1 MARIFLD
8 ANVIFSGANKAG
20 NLHRFIL
27 RLMKGHELIS
37 SEYARQ
43 EALRN
48 VLAKRPQWEEGCQ
61 MIIPRITIV
70 PGTDQVVETCIAEK
84 DRPILATAIT
94 EKCDFLITGDKR
106 DFGHLF
112 GQKVGSVLIV
122 TPLVLA
128 RMLTGNRRVDGND
141 R

>member
-8 ANVIFSGANKAG
+8 ANVIFSGANQAS

-27 RLMKGHELIS
+27 RLMKDHELIS

-61 MIIPRITIV
+61 TIISRITIV
-70 PGTDQVVETCIAEK
+70 PGTDRVVETRIAEK
-84 DRPILATAIT
+84 DRPILASAIA
-94 EKCDFLITGDKR
+94 ERCDFLITGDKR
-106 DFGHLF
+106 YFGHLF
-112 GQKVGSVLIV
+112 DQTVGGVLIV

-128 RMLTGNRRVDGND
+128 RMLAGKGSESSQ
-141 R
+141 